1 MIHLLINQLKEKII
15 MTRFER
21 FTLILFEIMKDWNR
35 IAGEIMKCEGLKAT
49 HALYILTIYRF
60 REGITAARLK
70 EICQKD
76 KAEISR
82 SLTTLEE
89 HGLLFK
95 EEINHTRYN
104 AKVKLTE
111 KGKVLAE
118 RLNTIAHHA
127 VDQASQD
134 LNESEREIMYKC
146 LNAIAE
152 NLRSITMEELLP

>member
-1 MIHLLINQLKEKII
+1 MIFLLINQLKEKIT

-35 IAGEIMKCEGLKAT
+35 IAGEIMKSEGLKAT
-49 HALYILTIYRF
+49 HALYILTLYRF
-60 REGITAARLK
+60 SEGITSARLK

-82 SLTTLEE
+82 SLATLEA
-89 HGLLFK
+89 HDLVFK
-95 EEINHTRYN
+95 EETNHTRYN
-104 AKVKLTE
+104 AKIKLTE
-111 KGKVLAE
+111 KGKLLAR

-134 LNESEREIMYKC
+134 LSESEREVMYKC

-152 NLRSITMEELLP
+152 NLRSITTDELLS